1 VCCVLCVVCCEGGR
15 REMNDIEAIVDK
27 KNGKKK
33 KMGLRCYDSI
43 DTANYCRT
51 VLYCFWC
58 STDYPFLGMAEE

>member
-1 VCCVLCVVCCEGGR
+1 
-15 REMNDIEAIVDK
+15 MNDIEAIVDK